1 MGNYMKFNY
10 ITCLILLFTLHDV
23 LLCSQLLKV
32 SLEHHDFF
40 FLSLSDW
47 LARSNP
53 PSAFSLKTCY
63 NS

>member
-40 FLSLSDW
+40 SYLYL
-47 LARSNP
+47 
-53 PSAFSLKTCY
+53 TG
-63 NS
+63 